1 MSRPNPPLNLALYTT
16 SALSSPLNPIN
27 GQTVLRVTC
36 GIVNTSVCPINYLYP
51 DPTYIKVG
59 MWIANVAYGVCFE
72 IINIVSQ
79 TTTSIVM
86 DVVDVDN
93 YSGADGLG
101 GLDPNTQGINTAL
114 DTIVFELGD
123 DGLPVLMEIDQFLTN
138 QISNNFVT
146 DLINRFRSRNYFTS
160 YLRVYQASNTFSEGN
175 FLTITSTGSYVL
187 STSSTSSVYNTIGV
201 VTSVGIPDT
210 DWFTYRPF
218 GQYLRGSRISP
229 SLTGPSSGIGK
240 IYYLNS
246 TGGLTTTTPTS
257 NPYPVYL
264 QVSTGGD
271 AILLKGQYGGS
282 ANLDPMFTVDFNTG
296 LITIASST
304 GGNPQFIFDTNTS
317 QLQLGTGSSIGTISQ
332 TDTVFI
338 DANLNVYNS
347 LTVDATTGITSFT
360 AYTGGDLI
368 TAVEIDP
375 YSKQVVMMSGSSIT
389 SVNPEDTV
397 FIDANLNVFNSF
409 TVDANSGIA
418 SFVCYSGGN
427 LIPAVEIDPCNNQLV
442 MMSGST
448 ITSVNPE
455 DTVFIDANLN
465 VFNTFT
471 VDANSGIIS
480 FVCYSGG
487 NLIPAVEIDPC
498 NNQLVMM
505 SGSSI
510 TSVNP
515 EDTVFIDSNL
525 NVYNSMTVD
534 AITGITS
541 FVCYSGSQ
549 LIPAVEI
556 DPCGKQLVMMS
567 GSSITSVN
575 PGDTVF
581 IDSNLNVYNSMTV
594 DAVTGITS
602 FVCYTGGELVPSFEI
617 DPCNKELIMMT
628 GSTIRS
634 ENPQDT
640 VFIDGNFNS
649 SNILTVDQ
657 VIGNIGINYYTG
669 GTLIKNTSIDVYGN
683 ITSTGTANIT
693 SIGTNNLIINNFSN
707 NGLLSPPITINANR
721 GRFGF
726 NAWASTGAT
735 TILINNNKVSSTSS
749 IFVNISNYYTS
760 TTFPTILA
768 CVPSTGSF
776 SILISNNVGL
786 SGTIFDIDFFVV
798 N

>member
-16 SALSSPLNPIN
+16 SALSSPLSPIN

-36 GIVNTSVCPINYLYP
+36 GIVDTAVCPINYLYP

-79 TTTSIVM
+79 TSTSIVM

-101 GLDPNTQGINTAL
+101 GLDPNTQGINTSL

-123 DGLPVLMEIDQFLTN
+123 DGLPVLMEIDQSLTN

-160 YLRVYQASNTFSEGN
+160 YLRVYQASNTFTEGN
-175 FLTITSTGSYVL
+175 FLTITSTGSYEL
-187 STSSTSSVYNTIGV
+187 STSATSSVYNTIGV

-210 DWFTYRPF
+210 DWFAYRPF

-229 SLTGPSSGIGK
+229 SLTGPSSGVGK

-246 TGGLTTTTPTS
+246 TGALTTTAPTS

-271 AILLKGQYGGS
+271 AILLKGQYGLQPSSSTGGS
-282 ANLDPMFTVDFNTG
+282 ANFSPMFTVDFNTG
-296 LITIASST
+296 LISIASST

-317 QLQLGTGSSIGTISQ
+317 QLQLSTGASIGTVSQ

-360 AYTGGDLI
+360 AYTGGNLI
-368 TAVEIDP
+368 PAVEIDP
-375 YSKQVVMMSGSSIT
+375 YSKEIIMMTGSSIT
-389 SVNPEDTV
+389 SYNPEDTV

-409 TVDANSGIA
+409 TVDANSGIT
-418 SFVCYSGGN
+418 SFVCYTGGE
-427 LIPAVEIDPCNNQLV
+427 LVPAVEIDPCSNQLI
-442 MMSGST
+442 MMSGSS

-455 DTVFIDANLN
+455 DTVYIDANLN

-471 VDANSGIIS
+471 VDANSGIVS
-480 FVCYSGG
+480 FVCYSGAQ
-487 NLIPAVEIDPC
+487 LVPAVEIDPC
-498 NNQLVMM
+498 NKQLIMM

-510 TSVNP
+510 TSVNQD
-515 EDTVFIDSNL
+515 DTVFIDSNL

-534 AITGITS
+534 AITGIS
-541 FVCYSGSQ
+541 
-549 LIPAVEI
+549 
-556 DPCGKQLVMMS
+556 
-567 GSSITSVN
+567 
-575 PGDTVF
+575 
-581 IDSNLNVYNSMTV
+581 
-594 DAVTGITS
+594 S

-657 VIGNIGINYYTG
+657 VIGNIGVNYYTG

-683 ITSTGTANIT
+683 IVSTGTANIT
-693 SIGTNNLIINNFSN
+693 SVGTNNLIINNFNN
-707 NGLLSPPITINANR
+707 NGLLSAPITINANR

-726 NAWASTGAT
+726 NGWASTGAT
-735 TILINNNKVSSTSS
+735 TILVNNNRVSSTSS
-749 IFVNISNYYTS
+749 VFVSVSNYYTS

-768 CVPSTGSF
+768 TVPSSGSF

-786 SGTIFDIDFFVV
+786 SGSRFDIDFFVV

>member
-1 MSRPNPPLNLALYTT
+1 MSRPNPPLNLALFTT
-16 SALSSPLNPIN
+16 SALSSPLSPIN

-36 GIVNTSVCPINYLYP
+36 GIVNNSVSPINYLYP

-79 TTTSIVM
+79 TSTSIVM
-86 DVVDVDN
+86 DVIDVDN

-123 DGLPVLMEIDQFLTN
+123 DGLPVLMEIDQSLTN

-160 YLRVYQASNTFSEGN
+160 YLRVYQASNTFTEGN

-187 STSSTSSVYNTIGV
+187 STSASSSVYNTIGV

-210 DWFTYRPF
+210 DWFSYRPF
-218 GQYLRGSRISP
+218 GQYLRGSRITP

-246 TGGLTTTTPTS
+246 TGGLTTTVPTS

-271 AILLKGQYGGS
+271 AILLKGQYGLQPSSSTGGS
-282 ANLDPMFTVDFNTG
+282 ANFDPMFTVDFNTG
-296 LITIASST
+296 LISISSST

-317 QLQLGTGSSIGTISQ
+317 QLQLSTGASIGTVGQ

-338 DANLNVYNS
+338 DANLNVINS
-347 LTVDATTGITSFT
+347 FTVDATSGISSFVCYTGGEMIPAFEIDPCDKEFIMMTGTSITSVNPQDTVFIDANLNVFNTLTVDANSGIISFVC
-360 AYTGGDLI
+360 YSGGNLVP
-368 TAVEIDP
+368 AVEIDP
-375 YSKQVVMMSGSSIT
+375 CNNQLIMMSGSSIT

-418 SFVCYSGGN
+418 SFVCYSGTQ
-427 LIPAVEIDPCNNQLV
+427 LVPAVEIDPCNKQLV
-442 MMSGST
+442 MMSGSS
-448 ITSVNPE
+448 ITSVNSD

-471 VDANSGIIS
+471 VDANSGI
-480 FVCYSGG
+480 
-487 NLIPAVEIDPC
+487 A
-498 NNQLVMM
+498 
-505 SGSSI
+505 
-510 TSVNP
+510 
-515 EDTVFIDSNL
+515 
-525 NVYNSMTVD
+525 
-534 AITGITS
+534 
-541 FVCYSGSQ
+541 
-549 LIPAVEI
+549 
-556 DPCGKQLVMMS
+556 
-567 GSSITSVN
+567 
-575 PGDTVF
+575 
-581 IDSNLNVYNSMTV
+581 
-594 DAVTGITS
+594 S

-657 VIGNIGINYYTG
+657 VIGNIGVNYYTG

-683 ITSTGTANIT
+683 IVSTGSANIT
-693 SIGTNNLIINNFSN
+693 SVGTNNLIINNFSN
-707 NGLLSPPITINANR
+707 NGLLSAPITINANR

-726 NAWASTGAT
+726 NGWTSTGAT
-735 TILINNNKVSSTSS
+735 TILVNNNRVSSTSS
-749 IFVNISNYYTS
+749 IFVSISNYYTS
-760 TTFPTILA
+760 TTFPTILST
-768 CVPSTGSF
+768 VPSNGSF

-786 SGTIFDIDFFVV
+786 SGSRFDIDFFVV

>member
-16 SALSSPLNPIN
+16 SALSSPLSPIN

-36 GIVNTSVCPINYLYP
+36 GIVDTAVCPINYLYP

-79 TTTSIVM
+79 TSTSIVM

-101 GLDPNTQGINTAL
+101 GLDPNTQGINTSL

-123 DGLPVLMEIDQFLTN
+123 DGLPVLMEIDQSLTN
-138 QISNNFVT
+138 QISNNFIT

-160 YLRVYQASNTFSEGN
+160 YLRVYQASNTFTEGN
-175 FLTITSTGSYVL
+175 FLTITSTGSYEL
-187 STSSTSSVYNTIGV
+187 STSATTSVYNTIGV

-210 DWFTYRPF
+210 DWFAYRPF

-246 TGGLTTTTPTS
+246 TGALTTTTPTS

-271 AILLKGQYGGS
+271 AILLKGQYGLQPSSSTGGS
-282 ANLDPMFTVDFNTG
+282 ANFDPMFTVDFNTG
-296 LITIASST
+296 LISIASST
-304 GGNPQFIFDTNTS
+304 GGNPQFIFNTNTS
-317 QLQLGTGSSIGTISQ
+317 QLQLGTGASIGTIGQ

-338 DANLNVYNS
+338 DGNLNVINS
-347 LTVDATTGITSFT
+347 FTVDATSGISSFVC
-360 AYTGGDLI
+360 YTGGDMI
-368 TAVEIDP
+368 PAFEIDP
-375 YSKQVVMMSGSSIT
+375 CNKEFIMMTGTSIT
-389 SVNPEDTV
+389 SVNPQDTV
-397 FIDANLNVFNSF
+397 
-409 TVDANSGIA
+409 
-418 SFVCYSGGN
+418 Y
-427 LIPAVEIDPCNNQLV
+427 
-442 MMSGST
+442 
-448 ITSVNPE
+448 
-455 DTVFIDANLN
+455 IDANLN

-480 FVCYSGG
+480 FVCYSGTQ
-487 NLIPAVEIDPC
+487 LIPAVEIDPC
-498 NNQLVMM
+498 NNQLIMM

-541 FVCYSGSQ
+541 FVCYSGTQ
-549 LIPAVEI
+549 LVPAVEI
-556 DPCGKQLVMMS
+556 DPCNKQLIMMS
-567 GSSITSVN
+567 GSSITSIN
-575 PGDTVF
+575 QNDTVF
-581 IDSNLNVYNSMTV
+581 IDSNLNVYNSMTL
-594 DAVTGITS
+594 DAITGITS

-657 VIGNIGINYYTG
+657 VIGNIGVNYYTG
-669 GTLIKNTSIDVYGN
+669 GNLIKNTSIDVYGN
-683 ITSTGTANIT
+683 IVSTGTANIT
-693 SIGTNNLIINNFSN
+693 SVGTNNLIINNFNN
-707 NGLLSPPITINANR
+707 NGLLSAPITINANR

-726 NAWASTGAT
+726 NSWASTGAT
-735 TILINNNKVSSTSS
+735 TILVNNNRVSSTSS
-749 IFVNISNYYTS
+749 VFVSISNYYTS

-768 CVPSTGSF
+768 SVPSSGSF

-786 SGTIFDIDFFVV
+786 SGSRFDIDFFVV